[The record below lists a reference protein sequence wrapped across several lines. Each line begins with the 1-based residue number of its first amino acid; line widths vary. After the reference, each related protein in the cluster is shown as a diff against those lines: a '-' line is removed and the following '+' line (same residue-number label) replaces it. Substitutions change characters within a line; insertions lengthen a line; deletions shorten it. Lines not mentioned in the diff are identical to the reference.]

1 MYYED
6 ESTGGSNFLA
16 GLVVGTLLGVGV
28 AMLMAPQSGQ
38 KTRKNLQ
45 KAMKGARIGS
55 TRLSDLP
62 DEVRAALAAGRRR
75 MRV

>member
-6 ESTGGSNFLA
+6 ESTGGTNFLT
-16 GLVVGTLLGVGV
+16 GLVVGALLGVGM
-28 AMLMAPQSGQ
+28 AMLMAPQSGR
-38 KTRKNLQ
+38 KTRKDLQ

-62 DEVRAALAAGRRR
+62 DEVRAALTAGRRR